1 MFVNFVWIVRVTLLT
16 LTSLPAWQGIMP
28 AGMSSEAGGEKLSRQ
43 HGVKLSPAAQVSVE
57 ECCLAIGEKVGC
69 NSVKFA
75 SRMNSAVVIFLDSV
89 DKVHSVVESGVVIR
103 DLFTQVLPLASPA
116 RRVVISNVPPYIS
129 NEALGRE
136 LGRYGQ
142 LVSPIKLVRLG
153 GEVPPCKARF
163 YPQKVHFHD
172 PKE

>member
-1 MFVNFVWIVRVTLLT
+1 
-16 LTSLPAWQGIMP
+16 MP

-89 DKVHSVVESGVVIR
+89 DKVHSVVESGVVIC

>member
-1 MFVNFVWIVRVTLLT
+1 MRWSFFW
-16 LTSLPAWQGIMP
+16 
-28 AGMSSEAGGEKLSRQ
+28 
-43 HGVKLSPAAQVSVE
+43 
-57 ECCLAIGEKVGC
+57 
-69 NSVKFA
+69 
-75 SRMNSAVVIFLDSV
+75 DSV

-103 DLFTQVLPLASPA
+103 DLITQVLPLASPA

-163 YPQKVHFHD
+163 YIQKVCFHD